1 MAWLGLYITTKLR
14 WQDDRCLG
22 TTECRDGMM
31 DLLGEEWDVEWK
43 EGQESNQMGLD
54 CMQRDDISEILSVAT

>member
-1 MAWLGLYITTKLR
+1 
-14 WQDDRCLG
+14 
-22 TTECRDGMM
+22 MM

-54 CMQRDDISEILSVAT
+54 CMQRDDISEILSVATWQLILIGR